1 VTKGVIGRLLQQRGK
16 AKDIRGRSVL
26 KEAGC
31 KTALTRGGG
40 NGDDDGENRCGERCF
55 DGRCRQYA
63 LGVKWAAL
71 GHFRVEEGGGG
82 EWNSCADGKNL
93 VGAALAT

>member
-1 VTKGVIGRLLQQRGK
+1 
-16 AKDIRGRSVL
+16 L

-40 NGDDDGENRCGERCF
+40 NGDDDSENRCGERCF

-71 GHFRVEEGGGG
+71 GHFRVEEGGGEMELMRRWEKSG
-82 EWNSCADGKNL
+82 RGGTSDLK
-93 VGAALAT
+93 